1 MPRPKVNAPLNVFVN
16 GRLVGV
22 LKRNLL
28 PDSEPIRR
36 RLGATGADAYS
47 MLSVLGHD
55 CAGGHS
61 NFYRKTSIRDRRARS
76 KASSSVTMK
85 SRILRRRSTGYAGGG
100 GCRGAG
106 GCSWS

>member
-55 CAGGHS
+55 CAGGTPISTGRHRS
-61 NFYRKTSIRDRRARS
+61 GTGGQDRRQAHQ
-76 KASSSVTMK
+76 
-85 SRILRRRSTGYAGGG
+85 
-100 GCRGAG
+100 
-106 GCSWS
+106 